1 MNFEKILAKSS
12 ESLVFKK
19 DCTVGGIT
27 YTLKVLSFSVEVKLS
42 KQIDEISAS
51 GDMSALEDWK
61 KYVISAAVAAIDGE
75 EIPLAI
81 KHDGLDIERSL
92 YLKDHYFN
100 KLPTKI
106 TMTLF
111 DAYTDLKE
119 ESEKTLDTNLVYN
132 WFKDPETRKK
142 EEEAR
147 QLAEMQE
154 KRSTPDILSEDEGTA
169 TQAPSEEA
177 VPKLM
182 VTDEPEPLRKIDA

>member
-27 YTLKVLSFSVEVKLS
+27 YTLKVLSFSTEVKLS

-75 EIPLAI
+75 EVPLAI
-81 KHDGLDIERSL
+81 KHEGLDIERSL

-119 ESEKTLDTNLVYN
+119 ESEKNLETNLVYN

-147 QLAEMQE
+147 QIAEMRE
-154 KRSTPDILSEDEGTA
+154 KRGTPDILSEEGDPEA
-169 TQAPSEEA
+169 QASDEEA
-177 VPKLM
+177 VPELM
-182 VTDEPEPLRKIDA
+182 VIDEPEPLRKIDA